1 MLFWTTNQPVVEETP
16 IQSPLKK
23 TKKMFQ
29 SVDQRERERDI
40 QKLGI
45 KIKEKSKPFTSIF
58 VKKRN
63 A

>member
-1 MLFWTTNQPVVEETP
+1 
-16 IQSPLKK
+16 
-23 TKKMFQ
+23 MFQ

-63 A
+63 AQYFMKVDISVFEDGNLAL

>member
-1 MLFWTTNQPVVEETP
+1 LNNQPASSGGNTNTIP
-16 IQSPLKK
+16 FKK
-23 TKKMFQ
+23 QRKCFK
-29 SVDQRERERDI
+29 VWIKEREREI